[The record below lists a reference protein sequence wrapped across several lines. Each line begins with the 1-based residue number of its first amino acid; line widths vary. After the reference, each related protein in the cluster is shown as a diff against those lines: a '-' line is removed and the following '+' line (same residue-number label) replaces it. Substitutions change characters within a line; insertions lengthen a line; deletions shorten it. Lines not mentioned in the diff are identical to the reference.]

1 MLLRLYRFIA
11 LAFLLL
17 PISCTT
23 YRVMQ
28 VEVLEPAAV
37 PLAKGS
43 RVAFF
48 DRNIQKEGN
57 AVQFADPGV
66 GNELQVSFG
75 DGMNHCFVEMGYDTV
90 MLLGNHRQ
98 MRVADI
104 GAVEALPEDTVRAF
118 CRRYDA
124 DFVASLEM
132 MAYGYE
138 EDDILCQWFLR
149 LYGAEGGM
157 AVDSVVF
164 EERLPEESFTID
176 SYDLLDYLAG
186 LFWDA
191 GVSYARRLVPT
202 WNAVERR
209 IYRQGRVLALGEA
222 YWRNGQDAEAEEV
235 WQRASRLSGKT
246 AVQAYVNLAW
256 LQESREDFARALEL
270 LREAERIVQ
279 EENVSGGVA
288 DYVDEYIR
296 ILEKRLRER
305 DILSQQMDF

>member
-43 RVAFF
+43 RVALF

-66 GNELQVSFG
+66 GNELQVAFG

-90 MLLGNHRQ
+90 MLLGNYRQ

-132 MAYGYE
+132 MAYDYE

-157 AVDSVVF
+157 AVDLVVL

-256 LQESREDFARALEL
+256 LQESREDFACALEL
-270 LREAERIVQ
+270 LREAERIAQ

>member
-1 MLLRLYRFIA
+1 
-11 LAFLLL
+11 
-17 PISCTT
+17 
-23 YRVMQ
+23 
-28 VEVLEPAAV
+28 
-37 PLAKGS
+37 
-43 RVAFF
+43 
-48 DRNIQKEGN
+48 
-57 AVQFADPGV
+57 
-66 GNELQVSFG
+66 
-75 DGMNHCFVEMGYDTV
+75 
-90 MLLGNHRQ
+90 
-98 MRVADI
+98 
-104 GAVEALPEDTVRAF
+104 
-118 CRRYDA
+118 
-124 DFVASLEM
+124 
-132 MAYGYE
+132 
-138 EDDILCQWFLR
+138 
-149 LYGAEGGM
+149 M
-157 AVDSVVF
+157 AVDSVVL

-191 GVSYARRLVPT
+191 GVSYAHRLVPT

-256 LQESREDFARALEL
+256 LQESREDFARALVL
-270 LREAERIVQ
+270 LCEAERIVQ
-279 EENVSGGVA
+279 EEHVSGGVA

>member
-66 GNELQVSFG
+66 GNELQVAFG

-90 MLLGNHRQ
+90 MLLGNYRQ

-132 MAYGYE
+132 MAYDYE

-157 AVDSVVF
+157 AVDLVVL

-256 LQESREDFARALEL
+256 LQESREDFACALEL
-270 LREAERIVQ
+270 LREAERIAQ